1 MDPVCAE
8 LGLTLFAGFLDALPE
23 SAAPPSGRVSFAGFS
38 RRSCSPEALALT
50 LGALLETLAEPGSR
64 DPGAALPADFAGGE
78 TGVAFAGED
87 DFDLAAGFDPDGF
100 DPDGFDPAGWPPE
113 ILESETFDFE
123 AGGAA
128 LSLDFLPT
136 GSFI

>member
-1 MDPVCAE
+1 
-8 LGLTLFAGFLDALPE
+8 
-23 SAAPPSGRVSFAGFS
+23 
-38 RRSCSPEALALT
+38 LAI
-50 LGALLETLAEPGSR
+50 LAEPGSR
-64 DPGAALPADFAGGE
+64 DPGVALPTDFAGGE
-78 TGVAFAGED
+78 TGVTVFGEEDCGED
-87 DFDLAAGFDPDGF
+87 FGEEDFDLAAGFDPDGF
-100 DPDGFDPAGWPPE
+100 DPDGWPPE